1 MEDNK
6 INAAVKS
13 IIDGRTKE
21 FKEKLAKLAYEK
33 IKAQLSPEKE
43 PLKGYPY
50 NEETEVDEISKST
63 LGSYVKK
70 AGSSMAAHGVAVGSG
85 RNTDKS
91 SRAMANR
98 MKGMN
103 RAADRLTKEEVE
115 LDEAKMS
122 AKSKEWYDIGYEMG
136 KNPKTYKSP
145 PFGIGGAAMDAFR
158 KGRKDAEAG
167 KPKMESL
174 DERLTIRKPN
184 EVITIDIDY
193 IGDASDRLQSER
205 EHNIK
210 IKMTGRQTANITGKK
225 GNIVK
230 FLQGDAYAMDDE
242 DIEDLFPELLENMQ
256 GAVKEIEQRIK
267 QDPRSID
274 AGDFKK
280 AVDLIKKNDLKK
292 LKSLIYG
299 LDTDPS
305 EYLAYTIY
313 KNDSAMFNKM
323 YPKAKSGEY
332 IRSIVINHG
341 A

>member
-50 NEETEVDEISKST
+50 N
-63 LGSYVKK
+63 
-70 AGSSMAAHGVAVGSG
+70 
-85 RNTDKS
+85 
-91 SRAMANR
+91 
-98 MKGMN
+98 
-103 RAADRLTKEEVE
+103 EEVE

-167 KPKMESL
+167 KPKMESVVA
-174 DERLTIRKPN
+174 ERLTIRKPN
-184 EVITIDIDY
+184 ELATIDIDY
-193 IGDASDRLQSER
+193 IGNASDRSQSER
-205 EHNIK
+205 EYNIK
-210 IKMTGRQTANITGKK
+210 IKMTGRQTADVTGKK
-225 GNIVK
+225 GDIVK

-242 DIEDLFPELLENMQ
+242 DIEDLFPELLENIQ

-274 AGDFKK
+274 TADFKT